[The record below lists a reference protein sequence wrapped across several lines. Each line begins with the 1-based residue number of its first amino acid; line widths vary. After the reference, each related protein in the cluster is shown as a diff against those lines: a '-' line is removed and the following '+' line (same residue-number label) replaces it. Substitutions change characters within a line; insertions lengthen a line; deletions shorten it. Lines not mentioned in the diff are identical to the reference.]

1 MHAYA
6 HTHTHTHRVRQDLQE
21 LEASLE
27 AGSSL
32 PPEPHPLALPADL
45 ADVAEEAE
53 LGEEDLQRLEAGLRE
68 LQGKF
73 DKAVVEKHSL
83 EQTCQQLSEKLKAA
97 NHLLER

>member
-1 MHAYA
+1 M
-6 HTHTHTHRVRQDLQE
+6 
-21 LEASLE
+21 
-27 AGSSL
+27 
-32 PPEPHPLALPADL
+32 
-45 ADVAEEAE
+45 AEEAE

-83 EQTCQQLSEKLKAA
+83 EQTCQELSEKLKAA